1 MLSEWGGD
9 CGTAR
14 YVQVESFTGV
24 TGPTDLFYSQR
35 VKLLLVTK
43 ADCLF

>member
-14 YVQVESFTGV
+14 YVQVESFAGV